1 MPWNETDREK
11 YAVIRE
17 RYASDLSDQE
27 FALVQ
32 PLLPRDKPR
41 GRKPTDPRRI
51 LDALFYV
58 ARTGCPWRY
67 LPKDFPPFTTV
78 QNRFYAWRDSG
89 RWEQIVS
96 VLVMQAREA
105 GGKNAAP
112 TVVIVDSQAVKTTE
126 AGGERGY
133 DVAKAT
139 KGRKR
144 HLAVYTLGLPIKC
157 QITTAGVQDRD
168 ALAPLLKAVSQKSP
182 WVKLAF
188 VDGGYN
194 GDEAQRAAF
203 EASRIRTTVV
213 KRTDKQVKGFVV
225 LPKRWIVERT
235 FGWIN
240 RARRLS
246 KDFETLVASSLAW
259 LMLALGFLLIRRIAR
274 DYKPET

>member
-89 RWEQIVS
+89 RWAHS
-96 VLVMQAREA
+96 SPHFRLLR
-105 GGKNAAP
+105 
-112 TVVIVDSQAVKTTE
+112 
-126 AGGERGY
+126 
-133 DVAKAT
+133 
-139 KGRKR
+139 
-144 HLAVYTLGLPIKC
+144 
-157 QITTAGVQDRD
+157 RD
-168 ALAPLLKAVSQKSP
+168 ARKS
-182 WVKLAF
+182 LETA
-188 VDGGYN
+188 
-194 GDEAQRAAF
+194 
-203 EASRIRTTVV
+203 
-213 KRTDKQVKGFVV
+213 
-225 LPKRWIVERT
+225 
-235 FGWIN
+235 
-240 RARRLS
+240 
-246 KDFETLVASSLAW
+246 ETL
-259 LMLALGFLLIRRIAR
+259 
-274 DYKPET
+274 